1 MNHQAKLL
9 DGMCIYKSSIG
20 DGVVD
25 RINKVSLSKS
35 WGLILSLQLLLCLP
49 LMSSEKNVNPE
60 EDNWINQLGQPPM
73 DIPAQMS
80 SLDELIDVS
89 ISRNSEMRA
98 QYAEWKSNRESEN
111 SIANLPDP
119 TLGIGYFVEPVETAQ
134 GPQSVKISLGQSIP
148 WFSKIRA
155 AREARDYQSIQSYRD
170 LEALRLSLIR
180 QIRTLWAET
189 AFIQTKTSIIEAKLA
204 LSRDLEEILN
214 IQYQGA
220 SISHKKLM
228 EVQIQTLQLEND
240 LHDVESQNYRL
251 RAKLASILE
260 LDTPVSDNFLPAQT
274 VALEFDLSAGEV
286 PKDHPRL
293 QRLTAMLQ
301 EAQAMQK
308 SAHAAYV
315 PNLNIG
321 LDYIITD
328 KKMNGG
334 VEVAGSGKD
343 PLIVSAGIALPL
355 WNWKSKKADVKS
367 SEWREKKARALL
379 DAERTKLVRE
389 NEIARSILDEEL
401 RLIQLYEEQ
410 LIPKAREIEK
420 VMQQEYIGQS
430 SDVFSYT
437 MARQHVLDLE
447 LALSNVQYSAQLHL
461 ADLSYLKGN

>member
-1 MNHQAKLL
+1 
-9 DGMCIYKSSIG
+9 
-20 DGVVD
+20 
-25 RINKVSLSKS
+25 
-35 WGLILSLQLLLCLP
+35 
-49 LMSSEKNVNPE
+49 
-60 EDNWINQLGQPPM
+60 
-73 DIPAQMS
+73 
-80 SLDELIDVS
+80 
-89 ISRNSEMRA
+89 
-98 QYAEWKSNRESEN
+98 
-111 SIANLPDP
+111 
-119 TLGIGYFVEPVETAQ
+119 
-134 GPQSVKISLGQSIP
+134 
-148 WFSKIRA
+148 
-155 AREARDYQSIQSYRD
+155 
-170 LEALRLSLIR
+170 
-180 QIRTLWAET
+180 
-189 AFIQTKTSIIEAKLA
+189 
-204 LSRDLEEILN
+204 
-214 IQYQGA
+214 
-220 SISHKKLM
+220 
-228 EVQIQTLQLEND
+228 
-240 LHDVESQNYRL
+240 
-251 RAKLASILE
+251 
-260 LDTPVSDNFLPAQT
+260 
-274 VALEFDLSAGEV
+274 
-286 PKDHPRL
+286 
-293 QRLTAMLQ
+293 
-301 EAQAMQK
+301 MQK